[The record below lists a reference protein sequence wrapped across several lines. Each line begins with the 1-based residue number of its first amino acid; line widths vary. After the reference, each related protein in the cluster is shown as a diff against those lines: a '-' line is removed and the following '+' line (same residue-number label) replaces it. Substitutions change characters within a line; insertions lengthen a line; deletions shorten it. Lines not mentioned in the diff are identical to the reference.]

1 MEEIIQNLNPDIKN
15 NILEKDLEEEKTKKE
30 SFEEELKK
38 IFPKRFLKDKKRLK
52 NQKLNKKPK
61 QNSQKR

>member
-15 NILEKDLEEEKTKKE
+15 NILEKDLETEKTKKE

-38 IFPKRFLKDKKRLK
+38 DILKEVLEK
-52 NQKLNKKPK
+52 QKEIEKSKIEEK
-61 QNSQKR
+61 EC